1 MKILL
6 IDNYDSFTYNLVH
19 ILREM
24 DGVEVI
30 VRRND
35 KFSQAEVLAAD
46 AILLSPGPGLPADAG
61 GMPDLLKS
69 LAGTKPILGVC
80 LGLQAI
86 TEHYGGSLQNL
97 DRVYHGLSS
106 TVVRTDSD
114 DPILKDLPE
123 RFEAGRY
130 HSWVADRTDF
140 PAELLVTAEI
150 EGEDN
155 AIMAI
160 RHVSDPI
167 FGLQFHPESVLTPL
181 GTQMIANFVAFAR
194 QYSSTTSKQL
204 S

>member
-24 DGVEVI
+24 PGVDVV

-35 KFSQAEVLAAD
+35 KFTAEEVGEAD
-46 AILLSPGPGLPADAG
+46 AVLLSPGPGLPADAG
-61 GMPDLLKS
+61 GMPELLRT
-69 LAGTKPILGVC
+69 LAGKKPILGVC

-106 TVVRTDSD
+106 TVLRTDAD
-114 DPILKDLPE
+114 DPILADLPE

-130 HSWVADRTDF
+130 HSWVANREGL
-140 PAELLVTAEI
+140 PAVLKITAETD
-150 EGEDN
+150 GEDG
-155 AIMAI
+155 AIMAL
-160 RHVSDPI
+160 RHETEPV

-181 GTQMIANFVAFAR
+181 GTQMITNFVAFAL
-194 QYSSTTSKQL
+194 QFANAKKEQA
-204 S
+204 